1 MPYTINDV
9 TKNFNQLE
17 VLKDFNMEIVEH
29 KVTCILGPSGCG
41 KTTLLN
47 LLSGILESDA
57 GSISGFQSKTIS
69 YLFQEP
75 RLLKWK
81 TTAQNVEYVLKDC
94 LSESQRKSSVEKV
107 LTMVQ
112 LWEYKDYYPD
122 KISGGMQ
129 QRLAIARAFAYPG
142 EILLMDEP
150 FKSLD
155 LEIKLTLFRCFHD
168 LWQLDRRTV
177 VLVTHDIHDAL
188 ILGDDIYVLTKKPT
202 TVREKIVNSVTHKRR
217 NLKEKQTLLLEERL
231 YAMLA

>member
-1 MPYTINDV
+1 MSYAINEV
-9 TKNFNQLE
+9 SKNFNQLE

-47 LLSGILESDA
+47 LLSGILESDS

-75 RLLKWK
+75 RLLSWK
-81 TTAQNVEYVLKDC
+81 TTAQNVEYILKDC
-94 LSESQRKSSVEKV
+94 MSAPERKAIVEKV

-112 LWEYKDYYPD
+112 LWEYKDYYTD

-129 QRLAIARAFAYPG
+129 QRLAIARAFAYPA

-155 LEIKLTLFRCFHD
+155 LEIKLSLFRCFHD
-168 LWQLDRRTV
+168 LWKLDQRTV

-188 ILGDDIYVLTKKPT
+188 ILGDEIYILSKKPT
-202 TVREKIVNSVTHKRR
+202 TVREKIINNVPHKCR
-217 NLKEKQTLLLEERL
+217 NLKDKQTLLLEERL
-231 YAMLA
+231 YGMLA

>member
-1 MPYTINDV
+1 MSYAVHNLY
-9 TKNFNQLE
+9 KRFNQLE
-17 VLKDFNMEIVEH
+17 VLKDFNMEIAEH

-47 LLSGILESDA
+47 LLSGILKSDA
-57 GSISGFQSKTIS
+57 GDVSGFQDKSIS

-75 RLLKWK
+75 RLLQWK
-81 TTAQNVEYVLKDC
+81 TTAQNVEYVLKDRM
-94 LSESQRKSSVEKV
+94 SESASKKSVEKV

-112 LWEYKDYYPD
+112 LWEYRNYYPD
-122 KISGGMQ
+122 KLSGGMQ
-129 QRLAIARAFAYPG
+129 QRLAIARAFAYPA

-168 LWQLDRRTV
+168 LWTLDQRTAV
-177 VLVTHDIHDAL
+177 FVTHDIQDAL
-188 ILGDDIYVLTKKPT
+188 ILGDDIYILNKKPT
-202 TVREKIVNSVTHKRR
+202 TVREKIVNNVPHSRR

-231 YAMLA
+231 YGMFT